1 MKTKYAVA
9 VMVFLMLPV
18 VGGTATAAESLTLR
32 QTIQRVINNYPS
44 LTIGKLQLDKA
55 AQEIA
60 KSNSLLGWQLN
71 ANGGVSHDLGFT
83 NAPVD
88 TVNAGVGIQRQLKS
102 GGTLGF
108 QGGYQYSD
116 NSVPF
121 TGFPNPLTT
130 TKADIQYTK
139 PLGQGAGNPA
149 YNQSKVAAESG
160 LEIARANHRG
170 VLNQVVQQTID
181 LYYALATTQASM
193 HNAADGASNAEH
205 LLKFV
210 KSNERLGLA
219 EKKDL
224 LQAEAQLK
232 AQRAALDSIKSA
244 WEQQRTNLNRL
255 MGRPWNEEF
264 ELTSVHNEGTVA
276 PTSDKYIREAEAV
289 SPEINSAEEQLKISE
304 SALKVAKDKYKSKL
318 DLVLSAGLRNGFG
331 PVASKPDFNKSDYA
345 ASATIQYQRPL
356 SRQGLEAE
364 VYEAQIS
371 QDIARRQIKQ
381 ARDDLRY
388 KVEGLVSELD
398 TGQTALNT
406 SKSRLEVEKEKLAE
420 TRERYRTGRANT
432 TQLIQFENE
441 LNQAE
446 FSVDQQTLELARK
459 QQTLKLLR
467 GVLWD
472 EMQLEHTGLGAYKK

>member
-1 MKTKYAVA
+1 MKNRYKVA
-9 VMVFLMLPV
+9 VSVILLLLAV
-18 VGGTATAAESLTLR
+18 DGTATAAESLTLR

-44 LTIGKLQLDKA
+44 LQIGKLQLDKA
-55 AQEIA
+55 AQEITR
-60 KSNSLLGWQLN
+60 SNSQLGWQLN
-71 ANGGVSHDLGFT
+71 SSAGVSHDLGFT

-88 TVNAGVGIQRQLKS
+88 SVTAGVGVQRQLKS

-108 QGGYQYSD
+108 QGGYQYQD

-130 TKADIQYTK
+130 TSADIEYRK
-139 PLGQGAGNPA
+139 PLGQGAGNPL
-149 YNQSKVAAESG
+149 YYQSSVGAESG
-160 LEIARANHRG
+160 LEIAKANHRG
-170 VLNQVVQQTID
+170 VLNQVVQQTVD

-193 HNAADGASNAEH
+193 RNAENAVAH
-205 LLKFV
+205 AERLLEFV
-210 KSNERLGLA
+210 KKNERLGLA

-224 LQAEAQLK
+224 LQAQAQLR
-232 AQRAALDSIKSA
+232 AQRAALDGVKTA

-255 MGRPWNEEF
+255 MGRPWNEEV
-264 ELTSVHNEGTVA
+264 ELTSIHSEGAVADTV
-276 PTSDKYIREAEAV
+276 DKYIAEAEAL
-289 SPEINSAEEQLKISE
+289 SPDINSLNEQLKI
-304 SALKVAKDKYKSKL
+304 ADAQLKVAKDKYKSKV

-331 PVASKPDFNKSDYA
+331 PMSSGPDFNKSDYA
-345 ASATIQYQRPL
+345 ASAKIEYQRPL

-371 QDIARRQIKQ
+371 QDIARRQIIK
-381 ARDDLRY
+381 AKDDLRY
-388 KVEGLVSELD
+388 QVEGLVSELG
-398 TGQTALNT
+398 TGLTALNT
-406 SKSRLEVEKEKLAE
+406 SKARVDIEKEKLAE
-420 TRERYRTGRANT
+420 TRERYRTGRADT

-441 LNQAE
+441 LSQAE

-472 EMQLEHTGLGAYKK
+472 ELQLENTGLGAYKK

>member
-1 MKTKYAVA
+1 MF
-9 VMVFLMLPV
+9 VFLLLPV
-18 VGGTATAAESLTLR
+18 VGGTATAADTLTLR
-32 QTIQRVINNYPS
+32 QTVQRVINNYPS
-44 LTIGKLQLDKA
+44 LAIGKLQLDKA
-55 AQEIA
+55 AQEITR
-60 KSNSLLGWQLN
+60 SNSQLGWQLN
-71 ANGGVSHDLGFT
+71 ANAGVSHDLGFT
-83 NAPVD
+83 NAPMD
-88 TVNAGVGIQRQLKS
+88 SVNAGIGIQRQLKS

-130 TKADIQYTK
+130 TKADIQYSK
-139 PLGQGAGNPA
+139 PLRQGAGNPL

-181 LYYALATTQASM
+181 LYYALATTQASLR
-193 HNAADGASNAEH
+193 NASSGVANAEQ

-224 LQAEAQLK
+224 LQAEAQLRS
-232 AQRAALDSIKSA
+232 QRALYDSIKTA

-264 ELTSVHNEGTVA
+264 ELTSIHNEGAVA
-276 PTSDKYIREAEAV
+276 PTTDKYIQEAETV
-289 SPEINSAEEQLKISE
+289 SPEINSAEEQLKIAE
-304 SALKVAKDKYKSKL
+304 AALKVAKDKYKSKL
-318 DLVLSAGLRNGFG
+318 DLILSAGLRNGFG
-331 PVASKPDFNKSDYA
+331 PISSKPDFNQSDYA

-381 ARDDLRY
+381 TRDDLRY
-388 KVEGLVSELD
+388 KIEGLVSELG

-406 SKSRLEVEKEKLAE
+406 SKSRLETEKAKVAE
-420 TRERYRTGRANT
+420 TRERYRTGRADT
-432 TQLIQFENE
+432 PQLIQFENE
-441 LNQAE
+441 LSQAE
-446 FSVDQQTLELARK
+446 FSVDQQTLEMARK

-472 EMQLEHTGLGAYKK
+472 ELQLENTGLGAYKK